1 MSWFNMESIQDQ
13 LKQGLAQAQDAVNNL
28 DMDKSKSMFEKLTL
42 TTPELRAERQRI
54 DEEERRKETVRDMLA
69 GMLPWETRDTERD
82 ILVEECKEAV
92 LKLSTDKETFFGPYQ
107 MPKAVGLGK
116 MKQFIEE
123 EGDEE
128 EEENEDENKD
138 EEHEGEETTAN
149 DHKPSEESLVKLAKL
164 EPLPPLLED
173 FDLDAHVGLIQNV
186 LKVDPRLVVMQ
197 SKLSG
202 TLHLEILY
210 KLSIR
215 NTTCSHS

>member
-13 LKQGLAQAQDAVNNL
+13 LKQGMAQAQTAVQNI
-28 DMDKSKSMFEKLTL
+28 DMKVDKSMFEKLTL

-123 EGDEE
+123 EGDNEDEDEKQEE
-128 EEENEDENKD
+128 EEE
-138 EEHEGEETTAN
+138 EEESTAN

-164 EPLPPLLED
+164 EPLPPLLEN

-202 TLHLEILY
+202 TLRRIY
-210 KLSIR
+210 CI
-215 NTTCSHS
+215 N